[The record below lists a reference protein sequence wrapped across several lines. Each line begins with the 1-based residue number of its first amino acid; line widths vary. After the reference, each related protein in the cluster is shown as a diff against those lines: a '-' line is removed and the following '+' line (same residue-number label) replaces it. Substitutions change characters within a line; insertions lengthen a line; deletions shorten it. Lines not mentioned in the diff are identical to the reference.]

1 MIDFMNTVALLVG
14 LGPLIGWGIFPTIA
28 SKFGGRPSNQ
38 ILGATLGTL
47 IFALIFNMTQGIAL
61 PTGHDLLF
69 AILSG
74 IGWASAQILTFYSF
88 TLIGSSRAMPI
99 TTAFQLLGASL
110 WGVIALGDWP
120 SAMDKIIGALALVL
134 IILGAWMTVWSEHKN
149 TEHQAHL
156 QKAVLI
162 LAVGEIGYWA
172 YSAAP
177 QATDLTGMQAFL
189 PQAIGM
195 VLVAVVYDFYNHFK
209 SNEPLALQEAVSYK
223 QIFSG
228 FFFAFAAL
236 TYLISAQPDM
246 NGLATGF
253 ILSQT
258 SVVLA
263 TLTGIYFLKQAKTKK
278 EMTVTILGLVLIIFA
293 ASLTVIV

>member
-1 MIDFMNTVALLVG
+1 MNATALLIG
-14 LGPLIGWGIFPTIA
+14 LGPLLGWGLFPTIA
-28 SKFGGRPSNQ
+28 SKIGGRPVNQ
-38 ILGATLGTL
+38 ILGTSLGTL
-47 IFALIFNMTQGIAL
+47 IFAAIFSMINGLTFPAGM
-61 PTGHDLLF
+61 DLF
-69 AILSG
+69 FSILSG
-74 IGWASAQILTFYSF
+74 VGWACAQIITFKCF
-88 TLIGSSRAMPI
+88 TMIGSSRAMPV

-110 WGVIALGDWP
+110 WGVFFLGNWP
-120 SAMDKIIGALALVL
+120 GATAKLLGAFALVL
-134 IILGAWMTVWSEHKN
+134 IMIGAKMTVWSE
-149 TEHQAHL
+149 TESAESAGIMK
-156 QKAVLI
+156 KAVLL

-177 QATDLTGMQAFL
+177 QATAIDGMHAFL

-195 VLVAVVYDFYNHFK
+195 VIVAVIYSAVVTIKGGETSPFI
-209 SNEPLALQEAVSYK
+209 EAVSYK

-263 TLTGIYFLKQAKTKK
+263 TLTGIWFLGQKKTAK
-278 EMTVTILGLVLIIFA
+278 EMTVTIIGLVLILA
-293 ASLTVIV
+293 AATITVMI

>member
-1 MIDFMNTVALLVG
+1 MNATALLIG
-14 LGPLIGWGIFPTIA
+14 LGPLLGWGLFPTIA
-28 SKFGGRPSNQ
+28 SKIGGRQVNQ
-38 ILGATLGTL
+38 ILGTSLGTL
-47 IFALIFNMTQGIAL
+47 IFAAIFSMINGLAFPAGM
-61 PTGHDLLF
+61 DLF
-69 AILSG
+69 FSILSG
-74 IGWASAQILTFYSF
+74 VGWACAQIITSKCF
-88 TLIGSSRAMPI
+88 TMIGSSRAMPV

-110 WGVIALGDWP
+110 WGVFFLGNWP
-120 SAMDKIIGALALVL
+120 GATAKLLGAFALVL
-134 IILGAWMTVWSEHKN
+134 IMIGAKMTVWSE
-149 TEHQAHL
+149 TESAESAGIMK
-156 QKAVLI
+156 KAVLL

-177 QATDLTGMQAFL
+177 QATAIDGMHAFL

-195 VLVAVVYDFYNHFK
+195 VIVAVIYSAVVTIKGGETSPFI
-209 SNEPLALQEAVSYK
+209 EAVSYK

-263 TLTGIYFLKQAKTKK
+263 TLTGIWFLGQKKTAK
-278 EMTVTILGLVLIIFA
+278 EMTVTIIGLVLILA
-293 ASLTVIV
+293 AATITVMI

>member
-1 MIDFMNTVALLVG
+1 MNTVAVLVG

>member
-1 MIDFMNTVALLVG
+1 MNATALLIG
-14 LGPLIGWGIFPTIA
+14 LGPLLGWGLYPTIA
-28 SKFGGRPSNQ
+28 SKIGGRPVNQ
-38 ILGATLGTL
+38 ILGSTIGTL
-47 IFALIFNMTQGIAL
+47 IFALIFALINGIAL
-61 PTGHDLLF
+61 PSGMDLVF
-69 AILSG
+69 SILSG
-74 IGWASAQILTFYSF
+74 VGWATAQIITFQSF

-110 WGVIALGDWP
+110 WGVFALGNWP
-120 SAMDKIIGALALVL
+120 GTTAKILGGLALIL
-134 IILGAWMTVWSEHKN
+134 IILGAWMTVW
-149 TEHQAHL
+149 TEKKTKENSSL
-156 QKAVLI
+156 LKKAVLL

-177 QATDLTGMQAFL
+177 QATTIDGMHAFL
-189 PQAIGM
+189 PQAMGM
-195 VLVAVVYDFYNHFK
+195 VLVAIIYTAVLSMRGHEK
-209 SNEPLALQEAVSYK
+209 SAFTEVVSYK

-236 TYLISAQPDM
+236 TYLISAQPNM

-263 TLTGIYFLKQAKTKK
+263 TLTGIWFLGQKKTKK
-278 EMTVTILGLVLIIFA
+278 EMTVTIVGLVLILA
-293 ASLTVIV
+293 AATMTVLI

>member
-1 MIDFMNTVALLVG
+1 MNATALLIG
-14 LGPLIGWGIFPTIA
+14 LGPLLGWGLFPTIA
-28 SKFGGRPSNQ
+28 SKIGGRPVNQ
-38 ILGATLGTL
+38 ILGTSLGTL
-47 IFALIFNMTQGIAL
+47 IFAAIFSMINGLAF
-61 PTGHDLLF
+61 PTGMDLF
-69 AILSG
+69 FSILSG
-74 IGWASAQILTFYSF
+74 VGWACAQIITFKCF
-88 TLIGSSRAMPI
+88 TMIGSSRAMPV

-110 WGVIALGDWP
+110 WGVFFLGNWP
-120 SAMDKIIGALALVL
+120 GATAKLLGAFALVL
-134 IILGAWMTVWSEHKN
+134 IMIGAKMTVWSE
-149 TEHQAHL
+149 TESAESAGIMK
-156 QKAVLI
+156 KAVLL

-177 QATDLTGMQAFL
+177 QATAIDGMHAFL

-195 VLVAVVYDFYNHFK
+195 VIVAVIYSAVVTIKGGETSPFI
-209 SNEPLALQEAVSYK
+209 ETVSYK

-263 TLTGIYFLKQAKTKK
+263 TLTGIWFLGQKKTAK
-278 EMTVTILGLVLIIFA
+278 EMTVTIIGLVLILA
-293 ASLTVIV
+293 AATITVMI

>member
-1 MIDFMNTVALLVG
+1 MNATALLIG
-14 LGPLIGWGIFPTIA
+14 LGPLLGWGLFPTIA
-28 SKFGGRPSNQ
+28 SKIGGRPVNQ
-38 ILGATLGTL
+38 ILGTSLGTL
-47 IFALIFNMTQGIAL
+47 IFAAVFSMINGLAFPAGM
-61 PTGHDLLF
+61 DLF
-69 AILSG
+69 FSILSG
-74 IGWASAQILTFYSF
+74 VGWACAQIITFKCF
-88 TLIGSSRAMPI
+88 TMIGSSRAMPV

-110 WGVIALGDWP
+110 WGVFFLGNWP
-120 SAMDKIIGALALVL
+120 GATAKLLGAFALVL
-134 IILGAWMTVWSEHKN
+134 IMIGAKMTVWSE
-149 TEHQAHL
+149 TESAESAGIMK
-156 QKAVLI
+156 KAVLL

-177 QATDLTGMQAFL
+177 QATAIDGMHAFL

-195 VLVAVVYDFYNHFK
+195 VIVAVIYSAVVTIKGGETSPFI
-209 SNEPLALQEAVSYK
+209 EAVSYK

-263 TLTGIYFLKQAKTKK
+263 TLTGIWFLGQKKTAK
-278 EMTVTILGLVLIIFA
+278 EMTITIIGLVLILA
-293 ASLTVIV
+293 AATITVMI

>member
-1 MIDFMNTVALLVG
+1 MNTVALLVG

-47 IFALIFNMTQGIAL
+47 IFALIFNITQGIAL

>member
-1 MIDFMNTVALLVG
+1 MNATALLIG
-14 LGPLIGWGIFPTIA
+14 LGPLLGWGLFPTIA
-28 SKFGGRPSNQ
+28 SKIGGRPVNQ
-38 ILGATLGTL
+38 ILGTSLGTL
-47 IFALIFNMTQGIAL
+47 IFAAIFSMINGLAF
-61 PTGHDLLF
+61 PTGMYLF
-69 AILSG
+69 FSILSG
-74 IGWASAQILTFYSF
+74 VGWACAQIITFKCF
-88 TLIGSSRAMPI
+88 TMIGSSRAMPV

-110 WGVIALGDWP
+110 WGVFFLGNWP
-120 SAMDKIIGALALVL
+120 GATAKLLGAFALVL
-134 IILGAWMTVWSEHKN
+134 IMIGAKMTVWSE
-149 TEHQAHL
+149 TESAESAGIMK
-156 QKAVLI
+156 KAVLL

-177 QATDLTGMQAFL
+177 QATAIDGMHAFL

-195 VLVAVVYDFYNHFK
+195 VIVAVIYSAVVTIKGGETSPFI
-209 SNEPLALQEAVSYK
+209 EAVSYK

-263 TLTGIYFLKQAKTKK
+263 TLTGIWFLGQKKTAK
-278 EMTVTILGLVLIIFA
+278 EMTVTIIGLVLILA
-293 ASLTVIV
+293 AATITVMI

>member
-1 MIDFMNTVALLVG
+1 MNATALLIG
-14 LGPLIGWGIFPTIA
+14 LGPLLGWGLFPTIA
-28 SKFGGRPSNQ
+28 SKIGGRPVNQ
-38 ILGATLGTL
+38 ILGTSLGTL
-47 IFALIFNMTQGIAL
+47 IFAAIFSMINGLAF
-61 PTGHDLLF
+61 PTGMDLF
-69 AILSG
+69 FSILSG
-74 IGWASAQILTFYSF
+74 VGWACAQIITFKCF
-88 TLIGSSRAMPI
+88 TMIGSSRAMPV

-110 WGVIALGDWP
+110 WGVFFLGNWP
-120 SAMDKIIGALALVL
+120 GATAKLLGAFALVL
-134 IILGAWMTVWSEHKN
+134 IMIGAKMTVWSE
-149 TEHQAHL
+149 TESAESVGIMK
-156 QKAVLI
+156 KAVLL

-177 QATDLTGMQAFL
+177 QATAIDGMHAFL

-195 VLVAVVYDFYNHFK
+195 VIVAVIYSAVVTIKGGEISPFI
-209 SNEPLALQEAVSYK
+209 EAVSYK

-263 TLTGIYFLKQAKTKK
+263 TLTGIWFLGQKKTAK
-278 EMTVTILGLVLIIFA
+278 EMTVTIIGLVLILA
-293 ASLTVIV
+293 AATITVMI

>member
-1 MIDFMNTVALLVG
+1 MNATALLIG
-14 LGPLIGWGIFPTIA
+14 LGPLLGWGLFPTIA
-28 SKFGGRPSNQ
+28 SKIGGRPVNQ
-38 ILGATLGTL
+38 ILGTSLGTL
-47 IFALIFNMTQGIAL
+47 IFAAIFSMINGLAFPAGM
-61 PTGHDLLF
+61 DLF
-69 AILSG
+69 FSILSG
-74 IGWASAQILTFYSF
+74 VGWACAQIITFKCF
-88 TLIGSSRAMPI
+88 AMIGSSRAMPV

-110 WGVIALGDWP
+110 WGVFFLGNWP
-120 SAMDKIIGALALVL
+120 GATAKLLGAFALVL
-134 IILGAWMTVWSEHKN
+134 IMIGAKMTVWSE
-149 TEHQAHL
+149 TESAESAGIMK
-156 QKAVLI
+156 KAVLL

-177 QATDLTGMQAFL
+177 QATAIDGMHAFL

-195 VLVAVVYDFYNHFK
+195 VIVAVIYSAVVTIKGGETSPFI
-209 SNEPLALQEAVSYK
+209 EAVSYK

-263 TLTGIYFLKQAKTKK
+263 TLTGIWFLGQKKTAK
-278 EMTVTILGLVLIIFA
+278 EMTVTIIGLVLILA
-293 ASLTVIV
+293 AATITVMI

>member
-1 MIDFMNTVALLVG
+1 MNATALLIG
-14 LGPLIGWGIFPTIA
+14 LGPLLGWGLYPTIA
-28 SKFGGRPSNQ
+28 SKIGGRPVNQ
-38 ILGATLGTL
+38 ILGSTLGTL
-47 IFALIFNMTQGIAL
+47 IFALVFAAINGMGL
-61 PTGHDLLF
+61 PTGMDLVF
-69 AILSG
+69 SILSG
-74 IGWASAQILTFYSF
+74 VGWATAQIITFQSF
-88 TLIGSSRAMPI
+88 TMVGSSRAMPI

-110 WGVIALGDWP
+110 WGVLALGNWP
-120 SAMDKIIGALALVL
+120 GVNAKLLGGFALIL
-134 IILGAWMTVWSEHKN
+134 IILGAWMTVWAEEKTQEKASILK
-149 TEHQAHL
+149 
-156 QKAVLI
+156 KAVIL

-177 QATDLTGMQAFL
+177 QATSIDGMHAFL

-195 VLVAVVYDFYNHFK
+195 LLVAVVYSVFLGIKNKEK
-209 SNEPLALQEAVSYK
+209 SAFAEAVSYK
-223 QIFSG
+223 HIFSG

-263 TLTGIYFLKQAKTKK
+263 TWTGIWFLGQKKTKK
-278 EMTVTILGLVLIIFA
+278 EMTITIIGLVLILA
-293 ASLTVIV
+293 AATITVMI

>member
-1 MIDFMNTVALLVG
+1 MNTTAILIG
-14 LGPLIGWGIFPTIA
+14 LGPLLGWGLYPTIA
-28 SKFGGRPSNQ
+28 SKIGGRPVNQ
-38 ILGATLGTL
+38 ILGSTLGTL
-47 IFALIFNMTQGIAL
+47 IFAFVFAL
-61 PTGHDLLF
+61 VNGMSLPPGMDLVF
-69 AILSG
+69 SILSG
-74 IGWASAQILTFYSF
+74 VGWAIAQIITFQSF
-88 TLIGSSRAMPI
+88 PLIGSSRAMPI

-110 WGVIALGDWP
+110 WGVFALGDWP
-120 SAMDKIIGALALVL
+120 GMNAKLLGGLALVL
-134 IILGAWMTVWSEHKN
+134 IILGAWMTVW
-149 TEHQAHL
+149 TEEKTQEKANVL
-156 QKAVLI
+156 KKAVLL

-177 QATDLTGMQAFL
+177 QATNIDGMHAFL

-195 VLVAVVYDFYNHFK
+195 LLVALVYSVILSVKDKEK
-209 SNEPLALQEAVSYK
+209 SALAEAVSYK
-223 QIFSG
+223 HIFSG

-263 TLTGIYFLKQAKTKK
+263 TLTGIWFLGQKKTKK
-278 EMTVTILGLVLIIFA
+278 EMTITIIGLVLILA
-293 ASLTVIV
+293 AAAMTVMI

>member
-1 MIDFMNTVALLVG
+1 MNATALLIG
-14 LGPLIGWGIFPTIA
+14 LGPLLGWGLFPTIA
-28 SKFGGRPSNQ
+28 SKIGGRPVNQ
-38 ILGATLGTL
+38 ILGTSLGTL
-47 IFALIFNMTQGIAL
+47 IFAAIFSMINGLAFPAGM
-61 PTGHDLLF
+61 DLF
-69 AILSG
+69 FSILSG
-74 IGWASAQILTFYSF
+74 VGWACAQIITFKCF
-88 TLIGSSRAMPI
+88 TMIGSSRAMPV

-110 WGVIALGDWP
+110 WGVFFLGNWP
-120 SAMDKIIGALALVL
+120 GATAKLLGAFALVL
-134 IILGAWMTVWSEHKN
+134 IMIGAKMTVWSE
-149 TEHQAHL
+149 TESAESAGIMK
-156 QKAVLI
+156 KAVLL

-177 QATDLTGMQAFL
+177 QATAIDGMHAFL

-195 VLVAVVYDFYNHFK
+195 VIAAVIYSAVVTIKGGETSPFI
-209 SNEPLALQEAVSYK
+209 EAVSYK

-263 TLTGIYFLKQAKTKK
+263 TLTGIWFLGQKKTAK
-278 EMTVTILGLVLIIFA
+278 EMTVTIIGLVLILA
-293 ASLTVIV
+293 AATITVMI

>member
-1 MIDFMNTVALLVG
+1 MNTTAILIG
-14 LGPLIGWGIFPTIA
+14 LGPLLGWGLYPTIA
-28 SKFGGRPSNQ
+28 SKIGGRPVNQ
-38 ILGATLGTL
+38 ILGSTLGTL
-47 IFALIFNMTQGIAL
+47 IFALIFAEVNGMGL
-61 PTGHDLLF
+61 PTGMDLVF
-69 AILSG
+69 SILSG
-74 IGWASAQILTFYSF
+74 VGWAIAQIITFQSF
-88 TLIGSSRAMPI
+88 TLVGSSRAMPI

-110 WGVIALGDWP
+110 WGVFALGDWP
-120 SAMDKIIGALALVL
+120 GVGAKLLGGLALVL
-134 IILGAWMTVWSEHKN
+134 IILGAWMTVW
-149 TEHQAHL
+149 TEEKTQEKASIL
-156 QKAVLI
+156 KKAVLL

-177 QATDLTGMQAFL
+177 QATSIDGMHAFL

-195 VLVAVVYDFYNHFK
+195 LLVALVYSVILSVKDKEK
-209 SNEPLALQEAVSYK
+209 SALAEAVSYK
-223 QIFSG
+223 HIFSG

-263 TLTGIYFLKQAKTKK
+263 TLTGIWFLGQKKTKK
-278 EMTVTILGLVLIIFA
+278 EMTITIIGLVLILA
-293 ASLTVIV
+293 AAAMTVMI

>member
-1 MIDFMNTVALLVG
+1 MNATALLIG
-14 LGPLIGWGIFPTIA
+14 LGPLLGWGLFPTIA
-28 SKFGGRPSNQ
+28 SKIGGRPVNQ
-38 ILGATLGTL
+38 ILGTSLGTL
-47 IFALIFNMTQGIAL
+47 IFAAIFSMINGLAF
-61 PTGHDLLF
+61 PTGMDLF
-69 AILSG
+69 FSILSG
-74 IGWASAQILTFYSF
+74 VGWACAQIITFKCF
-88 TLIGSSRAMPI
+88 TMIGSSRAMPV

-110 WGVIALGDWP
+110 WGVFFLGNWP
-120 SAMDKIIGALALVL
+120 GATAKLLGAFALVL
-134 IILGAWMTVWSEHKN
+134 IMIGAKMTVWSE
-149 TEHQAHL
+149 TESAESAGIMK
-156 QKAVLI
+156 KAVLL

-177 QATDLTGMQAFL
+177 QATAIDGMHAFL

-195 VLVAVVYDFYNHFK
+195 VIVAVIYSAVVTIKGGETSPFI
-209 SNEPLALQEAVSYK
+209 EAVSYK

-263 TLTGIYFLKQAKTKK
+263 TLTGIWFLGQKKTAK
-278 EMTVTILGLVLIIFA
+278 EMTVTITGLVLILA
-293 ASLTVIV
+293 AATITVMI

>member
-1 MIDFMNTVALLVG
+1 MNATALLIG
-14 LGPLIGWGIFPTIA
+14 LGPLLGWGLYPTIA
-28 SKFGGRPSNQ
+28 SKIGGRPVNQ
-38 ILGATLGTL
+38 ILGSTIGTL
-47 IFALIFNMTQGIAL
+47 IFALIFALINGIAL
-61 PTGHDLLF
+61 PSGMDLVF
-69 AILSG
+69 SILSG
-74 IGWASAQILTFYSF
+74 VGWATAQIITFQSF

-110 WGVIALGDWP
+110 WGVFALGNWP
-120 SAMDKIIGALALVL
+120 GTTAKILGGLALIL
-134 IILGAWMTVWSEHKN
+134 IILGAWMTVW
-149 TEHQAHL
+149 TEKKTKENSSL
-156 QKAVLI
+156 LKKAVLL

-177 QATDLTGMQAFL
+177 QATSIDGMHAFL
-189 PQAIGM
+189 PQAMGM
-195 VLVAVVYDFYNHFK
+195 VLVAIIYTAVLSMKGHEK
-209 SNEPLALQEAVSYK
+209 SAFTEVVSYK

-236 TYLISAQPDM
+236 TYLISAQPNM

-263 TLTGIYFLKQAKTKK
+263 TLTGIWLLGQKKTKK
-278 EMTVTILGLVLIIFA
+278 EMTVTIIGLVLILA
-293 ASLTVIV
+293 AATMTVLI

>member
-1 MIDFMNTVALLVG
+1 MNTTAILIG
-14 LGPLIGWGIFPTIA
+14 LGPLLGWGLYPTIA
-28 SKFGGRPSNQ
+28 SKIGGRPVNQ
-38 ILGATLGTL
+38 ILGSTLGTL
-47 IFALIFNMTQGIAL
+47 IFAFVFALVNGMSL
-61 PTGHDLLF
+61 PTGMDLVF
-69 AILSG
+69 SILSG
-74 IGWASAQILTFYSF
+74 VGWAIAQIITFQSF

-110 WGVIALGDWP
+110 WGVFALGDWP
-120 SAMDKIIGALALVL
+120 GMNAKLLGGLALVL
-134 IILGAWMTVWSEHKN
+134 IILGAWMTVW
-149 TEHQAHL
+149 TEEKTQEKANVL
-156 QKAVLI
+156 KKAVLL

-177 QATDLTGMQAFL
+177 QATNIDGMHAFL

-195 VLVAVVYDFYNHFK
+195 LLVALVYSVILSVKDKEK
-209 SNEPLALQEAVSYK
+209 SALGEAVSYK
-223 QIFSG
+223 HIFSG

-263 TLTGIYFLKQAKTKK
+263 TLTGIWFLGQKKTKK
-278 EMTVTILGLVLIIFA
+278 EMTITIIGLVLILA
-293 ASLTVIV
+293 AAAMTVMI